1 MLVYHLVDPYLT
13 TETFFRKDKAAEN
26 GGIDSEIGDIGTS
39 ARWYWRLKKFH
50 AEPIYFFITFLV
62 TKI

>member
-1 MLVYHLVDPYLT
+1 MLVYHLVDPSLR
-13 TETFFRKDKAAEN
+13 TEIFFRKEQAAEN
-26 GGIDSEIGDIGTS
+26 GGIDFEMGDIGTS
-39 ARWYWRLKKFH
+39 AHWYWRLEKFH